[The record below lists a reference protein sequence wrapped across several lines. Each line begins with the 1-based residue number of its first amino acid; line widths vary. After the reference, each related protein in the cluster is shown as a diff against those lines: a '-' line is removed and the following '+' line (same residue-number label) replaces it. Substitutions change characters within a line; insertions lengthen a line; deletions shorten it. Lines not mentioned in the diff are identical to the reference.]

1 MYDNNDLFLHWNCKT
16 RLTNLATVYQ
26 NSTQKMQRSK
36 APIKIYSNTPIKNGS
51 KDQDE
56 FLHDMQMLQD
66 PTDALFAAEE
76 AFLREHDGIV

>member
-1 MYDNNDLFLHWNCKT
+1 
-16 RLTNLATVYQ
+16 
-26 NSTQKMQRSK
+26 MQRSK
-36 APIKIYSNTPIKNGS
+36 APKKIYSNTLIKNGS

-56 FLHDMQMLQD
+56 FFQERQMLED